1 MDFIRNF
8 PLFSIILSL
17 FSSVLCTLLGPR
29 AARRYTVVLEHTLI
43 LMAAAVLWYTVRT
56 GASFTYVMGEFPAPW
71 GNELRAGVLE
81 ALMVLCFLVIL
92 LLGVQGGLT
101 FLKLDVAE
109 DKLHL
114 YYSLVHLFTAAL
126 LALVY
131 TNDIFTGYV
140 FLEIMTLSSCG
151 LIIARSI
158 GRTTLAAVRYMI
170 LNLLGSG
177 LFLLG
182 VVLLYN
188 LTGHL
193 LMVPMRQAVKE
204 LVANG
209 ATMPLTFALAILTIG
224 LGIKSGLFPFYFWMP
239 DTYGSATPTS
249 AVILSSLVSKAYI
262 FLLFKILYR
271 VVGQDIYQMLPLR
284 IILLAL
290 GILGMVGG
298 SISAIRSHGVN
309 RMVAYSSAA
318 QIGYIYMGLGIGG
331 AAGFTA
337 AMFQIIAHA
346 ATKSLLFLTTPRLS
360 RVSGDSMLFSR
371 LQGSGR
377 RAVDAGIFFTVA
389 AFSMVG
395 IPIFAGFAS
404 KLFFAI
410 AAVETDNPVVL
421 FAVMAALAI
430 SAVLN
435 VLYFIRTVIRI
446 YSRPADGAEE
456 PTPAP
461 EVRDSRLL
469 YRLSALA
476 LTAFNLFLGLFSWTV
491 ADLIRQGL
499 AMFG

>member
-1 MDFIRNF
+1 
-8 PLFSIILSL
+8 
-17 FSSVLCTLLGPR
+17 
-29 AARRYTVVLEHTLI
+29 
-43 LMAAAVLWYTVRT
+43 
-56 GASFTYVMGEFPAPW
+56 
-71 GNELRAGVLE
+71 
-81 ALMVLCFLVIL
+81 
-92 LLGVQGGLT
+92 
-101 FLKLDVAE
+101 
-109 DKLHL
+109 
-114 YYSLVHLFTAAL
+114 
-126 LALVY
+126 
-131 TNDIFTGYV
+131 
-140 FLEIMTLSSCG
+140 MTLSSCG

-158 GRTTLAAVRYMI
+158 GRTILAAVRYMI

-193 LMVPMRQAVKE
+193 LMVPMRQAVKD

-209 ATMPLTFALAILTIG
+209 AVMPLTFALAILTIG

-249 AVILSSLVSKAYI
+249 
-262 FLLFKILYR
+262 
-271 VVGQDIYQMLPLR
+271 
-284 IILLAL
+284 
-290 GILGMVGG
+290 
-298 SISAIRSHGVN
+298 
-309 RMVAYSSAA
+309 AYSSAA

-430 SAVLN
+430 S

-456 PTPAP
+456 PAPAT
-461 EVRDSRLL
+461 EVWDSRLL

>member
-1 MDFIRNF
+1 
-8 PLFSIILSL
+8 
-17 FSSVLCTLLGPR
+17 
-29 AARRYTVVLEHTLI
+29 
-43 LMAAAVLWYTVRT
+43 
-56 GASFTYVMGEFPAPW
+56 
-71 GNELRAGVLE
+71 
-81 ALMVLCFLVIL
+81 
-92 LLGVQGGLT
+92 
-101 FLKLDVAE
+101 
-109 DKLHL
+109 
-114 YYSLVHLFTAAL
+114 
-126 LALVY
+126 
-131 TNDIFTGYV
+131 
-140 FLEIMTLSSCG
+140 
-151 LIIARSI
+151 
-158 GRTTLAAVRYMI
+158 
-170 LNLLGSG
+170 
-177 LFLLG
+177 
-182 VVLLYN
+182 
-188 LTGHL
+188 
-193 LMVPMRQAVKE
+193 MVPMNHAVKD

-209 ATMPLTFALAILTIG
+209 AVMPLTFALAILIIG

-239 DTYGSATPTS
+239 DTYGASTPTS

-262 FLLFKILYR
+262 FLLFKILFR
-271 VVGQDIYQMLPLR
+271 VVGESVYQLLPLR
-284 IILLAL
+284 VVLLAL

-298 SISAIRSHGVN
+298 SVSAIRSHGIN

-318 QIGYIYMGLGIGG
+318 QIGYIYMGLGIGST
-331 AAGFTA
+331 AGFTA

-377 RAVDAGIFFTVA
+377 RAVDAGVFFTVA

-410 AAVETDNPVVL
+410 AAVETQRPAVL
-421 FAVMAALAI
+421 FAVMAALAV

-446 YSRPADGAEE
+446 YSRPSADSGIDETV
-456 PTPAP
+456 PD
-461 EVRDSRLL
+461 VQDSRLL
-469 YRLSALA
+469 YRLSALG